1 MVSAADL
8 SEDIVWKLEVEAL
21 ERERGAA
28 ALRAEVRD
36 GPLFASILDT
46 DDLVEA
52 DRTAWG
58 AV

>member
-1 MVSAADL
+1 VVSAADL
-8 SEDIVWKLEVEAL
+8 SEVIVWKLEVEAL
-21 ERERGAA
+21 ERDRGAA
-28 ALRAEVRD
+28 ALRAEVCD
-36 GPLFASILDT
+36 APLFASILDT